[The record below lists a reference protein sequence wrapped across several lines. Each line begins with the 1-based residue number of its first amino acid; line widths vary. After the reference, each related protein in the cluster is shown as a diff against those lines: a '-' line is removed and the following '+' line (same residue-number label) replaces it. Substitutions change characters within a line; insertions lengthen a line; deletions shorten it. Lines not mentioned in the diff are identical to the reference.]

1 MVESGVGGRFWFK
14 AATAGKDACNAVYK
28 ERIKT
33 SPHHAM
39 YGEPKDVSRFRA
51 FRCKAVVY
59 LNKDRRANG
68 KHTARGVDAINLG
81 FAQNTSAYVL

>member
-1 MVESGVGGRFWFK
+1 
-14 AATAGKDACNAVYK
+14 
-28 ERIKT
+28 
-33 SPHHAM
+33 
-39 YGEPKDVSRFRA
+39 
-51 FRCKAVVY
+51 